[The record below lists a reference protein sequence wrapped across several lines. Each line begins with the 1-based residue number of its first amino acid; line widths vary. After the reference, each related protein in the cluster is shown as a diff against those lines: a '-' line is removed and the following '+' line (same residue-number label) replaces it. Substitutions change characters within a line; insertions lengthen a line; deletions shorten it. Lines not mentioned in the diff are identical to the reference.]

1 MKIENWSPDK
11 EYSELDC
18 VTMLGRA
25 YALVDRN
32 RQPNDSHIEI
42 KTKKIPLRR
51 TIYRNLVKE
60 RSNRDFVEKAL
71 EYFPDNEEDQL
82 EYWRKL

>member
-32 RQPNDSHIEI
+32 RQPNDAHIDI